1 MSENGRGPRRQT
13 PGNVQALHGPTG
25 PGEAV
30 LWSRSRLDHHPVTD
44 MSLRLPTTRFRAVF
58 ALGTRRAAS
67 LPLPTT
73 LGAPNLFAEWD
84 DETEQSTL
92 YVGFGTGQIHLDTAP
107 TGIEH
112 HFHDLSGDDTDVS
125 PWNGDDTRQLLDW
138 SSALL
143 SDFHQLVP
151 DLLDDVD
158 DAAAWHDAGL
168 TLWVCEVEEPTQLD
182 LIEVDIEG
190 ELLTLPWL
198 GAGHVEH
205 DHVEES
211 AHGAL
216 DHGVDDDRE
225 HPIALLWTAAA
236 DGTPDSPIAEAWL
249 RPGTEQPVTRAV
261 PGVDWA
267 AVGMPADE
275 VLSWLEGIYLNHH
288 VLPDPA
294 GTILTGV
301 LERLGGIDGT
311 D

>member
-1 MSENGRGPRRQT
+1 
-13 PGNVQALHGPTG
+13 
-25 PGEAV
+25 
-30 LWSRSRLDHHPVTD
+30 

-58 ALGTRRAAS
+58 ALGARHAAG

-73 LGAPNLFAEWD
+73 LGKPNLFGEWD
-84 DETEQSTL
+84 DETEQTTL
-92 YVGFGTGQIHLDTAP
+92 YVGFGTGQVHLETTP
-107 TGIEH
+107 SGVEH
-112 HFHDLSGDDTDVS
+112 HFHDAAGDDAVAS
-125 PWNGDDTRQLLDW
+125 PWNDADTELLVAW
-138 SSALL
+138 STALI
-143 SDFHQLVP
+143 SDVQALMP
-151 DLLDDVD
+151 DLVDDVD
-158 DAAAWHDAGL
+158 DAAAWHDAGFD
-168 TLWVCEVEEPTQLD
+168 LWVCEIEEPAQLD

-216 DHGVDDDRE
+216 DDSVEEDRE
-225 HPIALLWTAAA
+225 HPIALLWSASEAT
-236 DGTPDSPIAEAWL
+236 TPDRPIAEAWL
-249 RPGTEQPVTRAV
+249 LPGTETPVTRAV
-261 PGVDWA
+261 DGVDWD
-267 AVGMPADE
+267 AVGLPADE

-301 LERLGGIDGT
+301 LERLGGIDGN

>member
-1 MSENGRGPRRQT
+1 M
-13 PGNVQALHGPTG
+13 
-25 PGEAV
+25 
-30 LWSRSRLDHHPVTD
+30 TD

-58 ALGTRRAAS
+58 ALGTRPAAT

-73 LGAPNLFAEWD
+73 LGKPNLYGEYD
-84 DETEQSTL
+84 DETGQSTL
-92 YVGFGTGQIHLDTAP
+92 YVGFGTGQIHLESAP
-107 TGIEH
+107 TGVE
-112 HFHDLSGDDTDVS
+112 FHYHDAGGEDTDVS
-125 PWNGDDTRQLLDW
+125 PWNPSDTASLVDWSTQLLG
-138 SSALL
+138 
-143 SDFHQLVP
+143 DFHRLLP

-168 TLWVCEVEEPTQLD
+168 DLWVCEVEEPTRLD

-205 DHVEES
+205 DHVDES

-216 DHGVDDDRE
+216 DDSADDDRE
-225 HPIALLWTAAA
+225 HPIALLWTS
-236 DGTPDSPIAEAWL
+236 DPTGDPDRPIAEAWL
-249 RPGTEQPVTRAV
+249 VPGTEQPVTRAL
-261 PGVDWA
+261 PGVDWD
-267 AVGMPADE
+267 AVGWPADE
-275 VLSWLEGIYLNHH
+275 VLAWLDGIYLNHH